1 MSADRSTGDSHG
13 NGPRRLGAALKRG
26 LLRGRRPVVVE
37 VYTRAGCGLCE
48 KAERLVAREAPGAE
62 IRYVDVDADPE
73 LQRRYNI
80 RVPVVAVNGH
90 EIAEAQVPAGT
101 VRRAV
106 RRARGQRAA
115 TEAAR

>member
-1 MSADRSTGDSHG
+1 M
-13 NGPRRLGAALKRG
+13 RLG
-26 LLRGRRPVVVE
+26 LLRTRPRVLVE

-48 KAERLVAREAPGAE
+48 RVERLVVQEARRAE
-62 IRYVDVDADPE
+62 IRYVDIDGDPE

-90 EIAEAQVPAGT
+90 EIAEAHVPPGT

-106 RRARGQRAA
+106 RRARRWPSPRVEDSPDVRLRVAGR
-115 TEAAR
+115 TRKEGT